1 MKKFKQY
8 LSEENLLSEAYPKA
22 ISSKIKPDQLGT
34 LSTILNNDLKIDINT
49 LHDKDLESISSG
61 RDKKLKDKSY
71 VDIGISKRIAGRF
84 SFHWECKNEMV
95 FRYDNFPDEQ
105 WECVDTFPFHFH
117 NGSQSKVDPSPF
129 STDLMNG
136 FREFMGF
143 IRNRL

>member
-1 MKKFKQY
+1 MTAADDILERIQKITHVEFK
-8 LSEENLLSEAYPKA
+8 
-22 ISSKIKPDQLGT
+22 
-34 LSTILNNDLKIDINT
+34 DIVDVVYFVNHK
-49 LHDKDLESISSG
+49 LRLI
-61 RDKKLKDKSY
+61 LKDKSY